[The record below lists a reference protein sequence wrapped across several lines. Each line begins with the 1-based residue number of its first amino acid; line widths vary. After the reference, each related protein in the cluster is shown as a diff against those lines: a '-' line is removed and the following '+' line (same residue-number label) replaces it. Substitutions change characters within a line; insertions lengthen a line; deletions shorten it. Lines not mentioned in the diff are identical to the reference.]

1 MTTMCKISCL
11 TAIATLVFI
20 FPPASNH
27 CAAEDPQPTISEQ
40 NPLKS
45 DSAKKSEKADASH
58 LELSGTVILGD
69 KKSALIFD
77 NSKQRMDGGQ
87 QQDQK

>member
-27 CAAEDPQPTISEQ
+27 CAAEDPQPTISEPIEASQ
-40 NPLKS
+40 EI
-45 DSAKKSEKADASH
+45 KKRF
-58 LELSGTVILGD
+58 G
-69 KKSALIFD
+69 
-77 NSKQRMDGGQ
+77 KQE
-87 QQDQK
+87 